1 MDINEIRKQ
10 LEAERSQHSKFSQG
24 LQLVLFLAMFTGLFL
39 LGCKLFDSFWL
50 RALSLL
56 LAYFISSMLLF
67 LVVKPLFDKI
77 ESRKRSQRK
86 K

>member
-1 MDINEIRKQ
+1 MDINDIRKQ

-24 LQLVLFLAMFTGLFL
+24 LQLVLFLVLFTGLFL
-39 LGCKLFDSFWL
+39 LGCKIFSGFWM

-56 LAYFISSMLLF
+56 IAYFVSSMILF
-67 LVVKPLFDKI
+67 LVIKPLFDKI
-77 ESRKRSQRK
+77 EAKKRNK